1 MDTLE
6 ADDALGIY
14 ATLHPGNVI
23 VSPDKDMKQIPGQL
37 YNMEE
42 MFTVSPE
49 EGERMHY
56 LQTLS
61 GDQTD
66 GYGGVPGVG
75 MKRAA
80 SWFEKHGYNWEAVVR
95 AFVEKD
101 LGEREALINA
111 RLAKILTVNDYDFAT
126 GEPILWT
133 PTTTTD
139 TGTNFRTTVP
149 VAATN

>member
-6 ADDALGIY
+6 ADDAMGIY
-14 ATLHPGNVI
+14 ATLHQGNVI

-42 MFTVSPE
+42 MMSVTPE

-66 GYGGVPGVG
+66 GYAGVPGMG

-80 SWFEKHGYNWEAVVR
+80 AWFDKYGYNWDAVVR
-95 AFVEKD
+95 AFLEKD
-101 LGEREALINA
+101 LDERDALMNA
-111 RLAKILTVNDYDFAT
+111 RLAKILTVNDYDFST
-126 GEPILWT
+126 GEPILWS
-133 PTTTTD
+133 PAAPS
-139 TGTNFRTTVP
+139 NINAHFRAGV
-149 VAATN
+149 